1 MTSQIHSEFNWPL
14 VDVTHLFYISE
25 IANFCIQFPA
35 IDELN
40 DLIQSLRWNEFWTCQ
55 NGLNWGDNTTMNI
68 QILTLKIGQSNF
80 TKSIHENN
88 KLSIIKGYLIAKCL
102 VSIINSFKK
111 RMKKSKLTTYY
122 GIYLKST

>member
-1 MTSQIHSEFNWPL
+1 MYVVKNQFSASFFFFFEIRKEKLNQFPLSYNNVWHNPTQIIFKL

-68 QILTLKIGQSNF
+68 QILTLKIDQS
-80 TKSIHENN
+80 
-88 KLSIIKGYLIAKCL
+88 
-102 VSIINSFKK
+102 
-111 RMKKSKLTTYY
+111 M
-122 GIYLKST
+122 